1 MPTLTKAVIALLP
14 TGILLVGS
22 TVMCL
27 RKTRT
32 WSVLQLLGAA
42 GMVVVAFSHICE
54 ALQILPWM
62 RWGQGNSVGHYLNLF
77 GAIIGVTLFPLGFLL
92 HAHAM
97 KRDTPG

>member
-1 MPTLTKAVIALLP
+1 MPTLRKALIALLP
-14 TGILLVGS
+14 TGILLAGS
-22 TVMCL
+22 TVMFL
-27 RKTRT
+27 RKRRP

-54 ALQILPWM
+54 AIQILPWM
-62 RWGQGNSVGHYLNLF
+62 HWGQGNSVGHYLDLF